1 MPLSAEKQLQLLAL
15 EYTIQR
21 GLATSV
27 DVRNAFCEI
36 RDARLYR
43 QEFRTFRDYC
53 RKRWGMDPDQQGL
66 PQR

>member
-1 MPLSAEKQLQLLAL
+1 MPFSAEQQLQLLAL

-21 GLATSV
+21 GLATAV
-27 DVRNAFCEI
+27 DVRHAFCEI

-43 QEFRTFRDYC
+43 QDFNTFCDYC

-66 PQR
+66 LWR